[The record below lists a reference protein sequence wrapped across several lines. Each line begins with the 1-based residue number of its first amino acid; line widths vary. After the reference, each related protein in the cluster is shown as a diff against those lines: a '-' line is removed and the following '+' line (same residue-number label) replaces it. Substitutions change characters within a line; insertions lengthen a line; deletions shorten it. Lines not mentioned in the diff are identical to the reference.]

1 MKLLRSIVFFFL
13 SLNCIVN
20 EVFSKS
26 PLTLSTADTAVT
38 LPILPVKNWPQKDLN
53 DILRY
58 LLGNRNKSAM
68 ISKVDSTPFKI
79 FPSVLPGFGYT
90 QLTGPSVVC
99 ATNFSSY
106 LSDASTTKLSS
117 VFFNAEK
124 AWNKQSLINLNIN
137 LWTKN
142 NRLNIVSDNRF
153 YKYNIKDY
161 GLGSYSDKARHLDI
175 EYDFIKLH
183 TIVNRQVAPDIFM
196 GFGQNLDLHSNI
208 KIAPSNRPPLKAMDQ
223 VANLNKTISSGIE
236 LVLLM
241 DKRVNSNQPIA
252 GGTYLNLVLRKN
264 FHFFGSNYLWHS
276 IFIDYRKYIAIDKRS
291 PKWYKPII
299 AVWGYGNFTYG
310 NTPYLDMPSTMWD
323 EFDNSGRPYIQ
334 GRFRGKKM
342 MYFESEFRWLITKN
356 GLIGGGLFINA
367 QSMNNNSM
375 KEFKRIL
382 PGFGGSLRIQ
392 TNKSSRVNYVISY
405 GLGVH
410 HERGLFFT
418 LAEIF

>member
-1 MKLLRSIVFFFL
+1 
-13 SLNCIVN
+13 
-20 EVFSKS
+20 
-26 PLTLSTADTAVT
+26 
-38 LPILPVKNWPQKDLN
+38 
-53 DILRY
+53 
-58 LLGNRNKSAM
+58 
-68 ISKVDSTPFKI
+68 
-79 FPSVLPGFGYT
+79 
-90 QLTGPSVVC
+90 
-99 ATNFSSY
+99 
-106 LSDASTTKLSS
+106 
-117 VFFNAEK
+117 
-124 AWNKQSLINLNIN
+124 
-137 LWTKN
+137 
-142 NRLNIVSDNRF
+142 
-153 YKYNIKDY
+153 
-161 GLGSYSDKARHLDI
+161 
-175 EYDFIKLH
+175 
-183 TIVNRQVAPDIFM
+183 FM

-264 FHFFGSNYLWHS
+264 FHFLGSNYLWHS
-276 IFIDYRKYIAIDKRS
+276 IFVDYRKYIAIDKRS